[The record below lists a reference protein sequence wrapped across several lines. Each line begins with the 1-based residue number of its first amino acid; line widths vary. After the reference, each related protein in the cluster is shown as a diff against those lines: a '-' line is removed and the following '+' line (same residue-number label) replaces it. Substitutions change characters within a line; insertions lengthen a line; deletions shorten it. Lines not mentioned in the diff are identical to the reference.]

1 MTRNNQQ
8 TIQAKEPHPENER
21 LGSRHAM
28 LLVLYK
34 YAVYLQS
41 LLVATAMM
49 SVSGLKAMHP
59 GAAFGCRTVCICIPK
74 ETPSPK
80 NGTQTFVIHMKK
92 PTMLSTVKNILYF
105 LWKTDNRAGEEGRPG
120 SNQSS

>member
-1 MTRNNQQ
+1 MGQRKISEMQIISTAATQQ
-8 TIQAKEPHPENER
+8 HPKNVV
-21 LGSRHAM
+21 RHIVLLA
-28 LLVLYK
+28 LLV
-34 YAVYLQS
+34 VHLQS